1 MDNSII
7 RGSYEVGFTRTETE
21 KNGDQS
27 FVHYISTPTHNRNG
41 HIINQY
47 GIDNTNY
54 SQNPVILFNH
64 NDGSNPFV
72 ETTKPSIIGN
82 SLWQKADEKGYIVKS
97 TIYRGTDLTD
107 DYHTLVS
114 QGYSPAWSIGARIL
128 EDAKIVNDVPTYNKV
143 ELLEYSWVLIPA
155 DPNTVGNN
163 FQPKSEEIKNFLTS
177 LTEKITETNIK
188 NEFEILKKKYDED
201 VEMLKSKNSEL
212 ENKVEEMLN
221 KISNEKKYNQEIIN
235 KQQRDKFIRD
245 LINKEFKKL
254 LGKV

>member
-1 MDNSII
+1 MDNTII
-7 RGSYEVGFTRTETE
+7 RGSYEVGFSETQTE
-21 KNGDQS
+21 KDGEKS

-47 GIDNTNY
+47 GIDDTNY
-54 SQNPVILFNH
+54 SKNPIILFNH
-64 NDGSNPFV
+64 NDGSNPFI

-82 SLWQKADEKGYIVKS
+82 SIWRKANDKGYVVKS
-97 TIYRGTDLTD
+97 IIYRGTDLTD

-128 EDAKIVNDVPTYNKV
+128 EDAKIENDVPIYNKV

-163 FQPKSEEIKNFLTS
+163 FTPKSEEIKNFLTT

-188 NEFEILKKKYDED
+188 NEFEILKMKYDED
-201 VEMLKSKNSEL
+201 VEALKSKNSEL
-212 ENKVEEMLN
+212 ENRIEQMIN
-221 KISNEKKYNQEIIN
+221 KISSEQKYNQEIIN
-235 KQQRDKFIRD
+235 KQERDK
-245 LINKEFKKL
+245 LIQNLIDKEFKRL